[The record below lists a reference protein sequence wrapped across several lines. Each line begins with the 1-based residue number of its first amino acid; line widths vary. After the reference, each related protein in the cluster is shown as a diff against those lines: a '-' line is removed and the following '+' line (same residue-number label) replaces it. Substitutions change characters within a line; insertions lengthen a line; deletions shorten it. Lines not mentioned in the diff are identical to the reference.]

1 MSIKRFAASA
11 LVVSA
16 AGLAMISTH
25 EGVRTDAYLDPIG
38 IPTICA
44 GHTEGVFLGQ
54 KRTLKECEVLLRQ
67 DSSYAGKAIA
77 RCTKVDL
84 TQRSYDALA
93 SFTYNAGGAAYC
105 TSTLVRKL
113 NAGDCWGA
121 AREFDRWV
129 YAKGRK
135 LPGLVKRRAEERALF
150 ETGCERGLG

>member
-1 MSIKRFAASA
+1 MSIKRFAAST
-11 LVVSA
+11 LVISA
-16 AGLAMISTH
+16 VGLAMIAQH
-25 EGVRTDAYLDPIG
+25 EDVRTDAYLDPIG

-54 KRTLKECEVLLRQ
+54 QRTLKECEVLLKQ
-67 DSSYAGKAIA
+67 DATYAGRAIA

-84 TQRSYDALA
+84 TQGQYDALVA
-93 SFTYNAGGAAYC
+93 TVFNIGGSAYC
-105 TSTLVRKL
+105 GSTLLRKL

-135 LPGLVKRRAEERALF
+135 LRGLVKRRAHERALF
-150 ETGCERGLG
+150 ETGCEAKFS